1 MSYIDFS
8 YLDLHTE
15 YSSILSNGKAF
26 YNIGPCFAG
35 VFRADIEGNFD
46 AQTVFKIYTSQSA
59 SYDDEE
65 DDECVKNNYMLLTE
79 KQMESYL
86 NQLNEIIPLKYKI
99 VKNDELN
106 EDGCFLLVVE
116 TEDLS
121 HYKYKFLLSNI
132 RHLWEFPQSAILK
145 ESVSLKKC
153 GFFKNVNIFNV
164 FNIVARFAHNYY
176 RNDQMSILFGENIVH
191 HLTKKPEMRK
201 LLDRYS
207 SDGDWTLE
215 KFFPFSTINDKIMLL
230 YGALES
236 HFRLNIHED
245 IESSFTCDIL
255 KERYETYYKK
265 LYNIVKRL

>member
-8 YLDLHTE
+8 YIDLHTE
-15 YSSILSNGKAF
+15 YSSILSNGRVF

-35 VFRADIEGNFD
+35 VFHGDIEENFD
-46 AQTVFKIYTSQSA
+46 AQTVFKIYTSQSTA
-59 SYDDEE
+59 YDDEE
-65 DDECVKNNYMLLTE
+65 DYECVKNNYMLLTE
-79 KQMESYL
+79 KQMKSYL

-99 VKNDELN
+99 VKNFELDE
-106 EDGCFLLVVE
+106 EGCFLLVVE

-145 ESVSLKKC
+145 ESASLKKY

-164 FNIVARFAHNYY
+164 FNIVARFAHSHY
-176 RNDQMSILFGENIVH
+176 RNDQMSLLFGENIVH
-191 HLTKKPEMRK
+191 HLTKKPEMIK
-201 LLDRYS
+201 LLDQYS
-207 SDGDWTLE
+207 SDEASTLE
-215 KFFPFSTINDKIMLL
+215 KFFPFSTINNEIMLQ
-230 YGALES
+230 YGALKN

-245 IESSFTCDIL
+245 IESSFTYDVL
-255 KERYETYYKK
+255 KDRYETYYKK